1 MTDSPNIF
9 LWIIKTCGKV
19 ILKPSEFF
27 GGLSGRKPE
36 YWQAYAFSF
45 LLTFTSVI
53 VAVAADTFLA
63 SSGYFATA
71 LPPGLSLATIIGAM
85 IASAVA
91 VFFIAALL
99 HGCLIV
105 AGSSGS
111 IKTTFLVTAY
121 SSAAYIFFIIPFIGG
136 TLSNIIWIILVI
148 TGLKKMHDISI
159 VRAIASVLAF
169 MIIPVMIGILFFK

>member
-1 MTDSPNIF
+1 MTDSSNIF

-45 LLTFTSVI
+45 LLTFFSVI
-53 VAVAADTFLA
+53 TAVVADTFLA
-63 SSGYFATA
+63 SSGYFASA
-71 LPPGLSLATIIGAM
+71 MPPGLSLSTMIGAM

-91 VFFIAALL
+91 VFFITGLL

-111 IKTTFLVTAY
+111 IKKTFLVTAY
-121 SSAAYIFFIIPFIGG
+121 SSASYIFFVIPFIGG

-148 TGLKKMHDISI
+148 TGLKKIHDISI

-169 MIIPVMIGILFFK
+169 MLIPVIIGILFLK

>member
-1 MTDSPNIF
+1 MTDSSNIF

-27 GGLSGRKPE
+27 GDLSGRKPE
-36 YWQAYAFSF
+36 YRNAYAFSF
-45 LLTFTSVI
+45 LLTFISVI
-53 VAVAADTFLA
+53 TAVAADTFLA
-63 SSGYFATA
+63 SSGVFATA
-71 LPPGLSLATIIGAM
+71 MPAGLSFATIVGAM
-85 IASAVA
+85 LASAIA

-111 IKTTFLVTAY
+111 IKKTFLVTAY
-121 SSAAYIFFIIPFIGG
+121 SSAAYIFFVIPFIGG

-159 VRAIASVLAF
+159 ARAIASVLAF
-169 MIIPVMIGILFFK
+169 MIIPVIIRMLFIR